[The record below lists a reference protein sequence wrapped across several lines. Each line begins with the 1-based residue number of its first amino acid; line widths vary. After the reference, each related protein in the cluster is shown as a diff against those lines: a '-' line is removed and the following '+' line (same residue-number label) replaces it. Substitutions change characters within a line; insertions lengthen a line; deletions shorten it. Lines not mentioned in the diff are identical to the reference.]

1 MRKGLFVPG
10 GAFFRLRYT
19 LMLSSSSTR
28 RAALMGGRIQ
38 GVLGNAVS
46 SEAEDWSGHSLQH
59 QQPGK
64 GPAMEM
70 NCLSPALRINQTISL
85 EDSGTNS
92 LRGERSSVD
101 LDTRS
106 NVPFTDPKAF
116 FVPYTFSCYTRPV
129 FAPVFFL
136 QPRP

>member
-1 MRKGLFVPG
+1 
-10 GAFFRLRYT
+10 
-19 LMLSSSSTR
+19 
-28 RAALMGGRIQ
+28 MGGRIQ

-106 NVPFTDPKAF
+106 NVLSTADPKG
-116 FVPYTFSCYTRPV
+116 FSFPSFRWPPPTTGKIMVWSIKKLYISIET
-129 FAPVFFL
+129 
-136 QPRP
+136 